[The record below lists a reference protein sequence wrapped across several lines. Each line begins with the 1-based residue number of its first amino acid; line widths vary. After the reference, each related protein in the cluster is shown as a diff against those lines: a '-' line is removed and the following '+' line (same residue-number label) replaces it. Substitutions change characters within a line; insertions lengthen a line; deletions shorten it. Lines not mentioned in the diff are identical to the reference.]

1 VSLARRII
9 PCLDVKDGRVV
20 KGVRFLDLRDQG
32 DPAAFAAAYEAQGA
46 DEIAVLDVAATPAGR
61 DTQLGVVRAVGKAI
75 AVPLMAG
82 GGVRS
87 LADMG
92 RLLEAGADKVAV
104 NTAAVARPALLNEAE
119 KAYGRQFVV
128 LSVDALRQGPGAA
141 DWVVTTAGGRTATDR
156 NVLDWIRE
164 AVDRGAGEVLLN
176 AIDADGT
183 RQGYACALTAAAASV
198 VGVPVIAS
206 GGAGGP
212 EDVLQAFRE
221 GKADAVLAASIFH
234 EGLFTVTAIKDYLA
248 AKGIPVR
255 RPSC

>member
-20 KGVRFLDLRDQG
+20 KGVRFLDLQDKG
-32 DPAAFAAAYEAQGA
+32 DPAALAAAYARQGA

-61 DTQLGVVRAVGKAI
+61 DTQLGVVEAVSRAI
-75 AVPLMAG
+75 AVPLMVG
-82 GGVRS
+82 GGIRS

-104 NTAAVARPALLNEAE
+104 NTAAVARPALLHEAE
-119 KAYGRQFVV
+119 KAFGRQFIV
-128 LSVDALRQGPGAA
+128 LSVDALKKGPGPA
-141 DWVVTTAGGRTATDR
+141 DWVVTTAGGRTTTDR
-156 NVLDWIRE
+156 AVLDWIRE
-164 AVDRGAGEVLLN
+164 AVDRGAGEILLN

-183 RQGYACALTAAAASV
+183 GAGYACALTAAVAGA

-212 EDVLQAFRE
+212 EDVLKVFEE
-221 GKADAVLAASIFH
+221 GNADAALAASIFH
-234 EGLFTVTAIKDYLA
+234 DGRFTVKAIKEYLA
-248 AKGIPVR
+248 SRGIPVR
-255 RPSC
+255 RT

>member
-1 VSLARRII
+1 MSLARRII

-20 KGVRFLDLRDQG
+20 KGVRFLDLQDKG
-32 DPAAFAAAYEAQGA
+32 DPAALAAAYARQGA

-61 DTQLGVVRAVGKAI
+61 DTQLGVVEAVSRAI
-75 AVPLMAG
+75 AVPLMVG
-82 GGVRS
+82 GGIRS

-104 NTAAVARPALLNEAE
+104 NTAAVARPALLHEAE
-119 KAYGRQFVV
+119 KAFGRQFIV
-128 LSVDALRQGPGAA
+128 LSVDALRSGET
-141 DWVVTTAGGRTATDR
+141 WRVTTAGGRTVTDR
-156 NVLDWIRE
+156 PVLDWIRE

-183 RQGYACALTAAAASV
+183 RQGYACPLTATVAAA

-212 EDVLQAFRE
+212 EDMLKVFEE
-221 GKADAVLAASIFH
+221 GKADAALAASIFH
-234 EGLFTVTAIKDYLA
+234 DGRFTVKAVKDYLA
-248 AKGIPVR
+248 ERGIPVR
-255 RPSC
+255 RTSC